1 MKKIKSLLCITTA
14 LIITSLSS
22 VTAVTAN
29 AADTMSDNEA
39 PTVVS
44 ATIRGVDA
52 PSGGNSFATNGFKR
66 YGAPKANGYAESYIY
81 DTCDVVDTSY
91 FGKRKVD
98 VYGTASSSLILPSSG
113 TIDGIP
119 DWTMMVMCQLY
130 VSNAKENYVSS
141 PTSTIYNGTYVSER
155 TKTVQ
160 GKDFGSASCTGYH
173 TVKDYYGNIIW
184 NNETYK
190 KEWI

>member
-1 MKKIKSLLCITTA
+1 MKKIKLILCITSA
-14 LIITSLSS
+14 LIISSLSS
-22 VTAVTAN
+22 VTAITAN
-29 AADTMSDNEA
+29 GSETKSDNEA

-44 ATIRGVDA
+44 ATIRGLDA
-52 PSGGNSFATNGFKR
+52 SSGGNFVSTNGIKS
-66 YGAPKANGYAESYIY
+66 YGAAKANGYATAIIS
-81 DTCDVVDTSY
+81 DSCDVVDKSY
-91 FGKRKVD
+91 FGKQKVD
-98 VYGTASSSLILPSSG
+98 VYGTASSSLVLPVSG

-130 VSNAKENYVSS
+130 VSNANERYVSS
-141 PTSTIYNGTYVSER
+141 PTSTVYNGTYVSER

-160 GKDFGSASCTGYH
+160 GKDFGTASCTGYH

-190 KEWI
+190 SEWI